1 MSVQIKQFVETDLPS
16 QRIIND
22 AKRTVDIKDGQG
34 RIFTLQKFD
43 YLDQTRLV
51 AAIGEERAQNKVY
64 LGMVMPILFV
74 KAIDG
79 MPIPKIFTLNE
90 IDALLIR
97 LGETGMT
104 AIIEGVIEHFP
115 ELGKLN
121 EQEAKENIKK

>member
-1 MSVQIKQFVETDLPS
+1 MSVQIKQFSETDLPS

-22 AKRTVDIKDGQG
+22 AKRTVDITDGQG

-51 AAIGEERAQNKVY
+51 AAIGEERAQNKIY

-74 KAIDG
+74 KAIDSVS
-79 MPIPKIFTLNE
+79 IPKMFTLNE
-90 IDALLIR
+90 IDALLNR

-104 AIIEGVIEHFP
+104 AIIEGVIENFP
-115 ELGKLN
+115 ELGKQD
-121 EQEAKENIKK
+121 EREAKENLKK